1 MIDLKFLEQLADL
14 LNRSDVTSIEVTKK
28 FGSTSVK
35 ISKMNS
41 VPAGPVTYQV
51 AQEPASKTLEVGA
64 APAAAEDEKPS
75 AANLLEIESPMVGTF
90 YTQPE
95 PGAEPYTKVGARIKT
110 GQTLCVIEAMKIMNP
125 LDAEVAG
132 VIVEICVS
140 DAQPVE
146 FGQVLFRVDPN
157 G

>member
-1 MIDLKFLEQLADL
+1 MIDLKFLEQLTDL
-14 LNRSDVTSIEVTKK
+14 LNRSDVTSIEITKK

-35 ISKMNS
+35 ISKTNS
-41 VPAGPVTYQV
+41 VPTGPVTYQV
-51 AQEPASKTLEVGA
+51 AREQVAA
-64 APAAAEDEKPS
+64 APATGAPPPAVEAEKPS
-75 AANLLEIESPMVGTF
+75 TPNLLEIESPMVGTF
-90 YTQPE
+90 YAQPE
-95 PGAEPYTKVGARIKT
+95 PGAEPYTRVGARIKT

-125 LDAEVAG
+125 LDAEVTG
-132 VIVEICVS
+132 VVVEVCVS